1 MLLLAVWEIDAGVTA
16 NVLKRESCVQDIY
29 VLASDDNS
37 FSNDSGIMNP
47 DL

>member
-16 NVLKRESCVQDIY
+16 NVLKREKVVCKTS

-37 FSNDSGIMNP
+37 FSDDSGIMNP